1 MSGGRALHCPDLL
14 AVSRHRRGITG
25 QSPEK
30 GNDAM
35 TDHHLQLAER
45 ESADALPTPFEK
57 WCFAVEARL
66 GHDLDGDQER
76 DGYSID
82 GALEWYRRAIP
93 IADVVKQIRSDRL
106 NTIRRRI
113 VATRR
118 RLASDAT
125 KIRTIAARSPDC
137 GEDLAKIADSITDAE
152 TLLFNMESAIR

>member
-1 MSGGRALHCPDLL
+1 
-14 AVSRHRRGITG
+14 
-25 QSPEK
+25 
-30 GNDAM
+30 M

-66 GHDLDGDQER
+66 GHCLDGDQER

-93 IADVVKQIRSDRL
+93 IADVVKQIRSDRA
-106 NTIRRRI
+106 NTLRRRVTAI
-113 VATRR
+113 RH
-118 RLASDAT
+118 RLSSDAD

-137 GEDLAKIADSITDAE
+137 GEDLAEIAFSITLAE
-152 TLLFNMESAIR
+152 SLLLNMESAIR